1 MTLQQQVYLYAHSI
15 LTIIQYI
22 VWIIFGICVIVA
34 GLMRMLSFGNER
46 RIAVSNIALTA
57 AIVGGIMVAIVLVLQ
72 GWIQNPAQ

>member
-15 LTIIQYI
+15 LTIIQYV
-22 VWIIFGICVIVA
+22 VWVIFAICVIVA

-46 RIAVSNIALTA
+46 RIAVSNVALTA

>member
-15 LTIIQYI
+15 LTIIQYV

-57 AIVGGIMVAIVLVLQ
+57 AIVGGIMVAIVAVLQ